1 MNAIRILLIVLFGSL
16 MAYTFVV
23 IRQNGMDFMPVFFG
37 DIARIGWPGQFNFD
51 FTTMLTL
58 SATWTAWRNRF
69 SAQGLGLAVL
79 AFLFGGGFLCLY
91 LLILVSRH
99 KGDAAAILLGEARAQ
114 ELRK

>member
-1 MNAIRILLIVLFGSL
+1 MAAMRILLVVLFGTL

-23 IRQNGMDFMPVFFG
+23 IRQDGMDFMSVFFG

-51 FTTMLTL
+51 FMTMLTL

-91 LLILVSRH
+91 LLFLLSRH
-99 KGDAAAILLGEARAQ
+99 KGDAAAILLGEARAA